1 MADTRRLPRARGLI
15 AYVTRHRTLPNLI
28 MFLMIVA
35 GLVAMSRIRAQY
47 FPDVVQA
54 EVTVQVAWSGAGAED
69 VDRAIVQVLEPALL
83 TVDGVSD
90 IVSRANE
97 GNARI
102 TLEFEPGHDL
112 GQATEDV
119 QAAVDAASGLPDA
132 AEEPVVRRSAWRD
145 QVTDV
150 VITGPVSTDQL
161 GRFADEFV
169 ERLFAAGI
177 TRTTIQGLAAP
188 QILVEV
194 PTVALIRHDLTMSD
208 IADAIAAE
216 TRAEPAGEVGGTARV
231 RSGDAARGPSDIAA
245 IVLRSAPD
253 GTKLTVGDV
262 ATVVTEGVDRGRAYF
277 VGPNPA
283 MTVRVDRDENGDAID
298 MQATVAEVAAALQ
311 PSLPQGVT
319 LELVRTRAEQIT
331 DRLQFLLED
340 GLAGLGLVVLA
351 LFLFLNAKAAFW
363 VAAGIPISLLAA
375 IAVMHVTGMT
385 LNMISM
391 FALILMLGIVVD
403 DAIVVAEH
411 VDYRTRVLGEAPVV
425 AAERAA
431 SRMALPIVAAS
442 LTTIIAFASLVTLGG
457 RFGAI
462 IADIPWTVIIVMS
475 VSLIECFFILPA
487 HMASAVK
494 GIGTQ
499 AWYDWPSRTVLR
511 GFAWFQIHMV
521 RPFMKLALQGRYVVV
536 AAAIFLLSTQVA
548 VFLRGDL
555 PFRFFNAP
563 EQTSVNGN
571 FSMLPGAD
579 RDDSVAMRIEL
590 QRAVDAVSAVYLARD
605 GVSPVTSVITQLG
618 GAAGP
623 GLAGAEGKDADLLG
637 GIAIELIDRDA
648 RSWPS
653 SDFVRD
659 LQDEVRPHPMMEEL
673 SFRGGRFG
681 PGGNAL
687 SVDLSGADA
696 PTLKAAAEAVKT
708 ALATYPEVSGLEDT
722 LAFDKEEL
730 ILTLSPQGQALGFSI
745 DTLGRSLR
753 DMLGGI
759 EAASFPEGPRSATIR
774 VELPDTELTA
784 DFLERT
790 LMRAGEGVYVP
801 LGDVVEVTQ
810 RSGFSSIRRE
820 NGTRVVTVS
829 GDLNED
835 DPARAAEVQRALTE
849 EILPRITADFGI
861 NQRLSG
867 LAAQQ
872 SEFLGD
878 AAIGLIFALGG
889 IYLCLAWVFQRW
901 LQPIVVMSVIPFGLI
916 GAIWGHVH
924 WDMALSLF
932 SIVGMIGMTGIIV
945 NDSIV
950 LIDTIND
957 YSRTRAL
964 RPAIID
970 AVTDRLRA
978 VMLTTMTTVFGL
990 APLLYQP
997 SAQAEF
1003 LKPTVIS
1010 LVYGLAGG
1018 MLIVLVVVP
1027 SIVAIQGD
1035 IGQSWRSLRRAMG
1048 RTGRRRL
1055 RRYLTSRQG

>member
-1 MADTRRLPRARGLI
+1 MAVQKPLPKARGIL

-28 MFLMIVA
+28 MFVMIAA
-35 GLVAMSRIRAQY
+35 GLYAMTQIRAQY

-54 EVTVQVAWSGAGAED
+54 EVTVQVAWSGAGADD
-69 VDRAIVQVLEPALL
+69 VDRAVVQVLEPTLL
-83 TVDGVSD
+83 AIDGVTN
-90 IVSRANE
+90 ITSRANE

-119 QAAVDAASGLPDA
+119 QGAVDAVTGLPEA
-132 AEEPVVRRSAWRD
+132 AEDPVIRRGAWRD

-169 ERLFAAGI
+169 ARLFAAGI

-188 QILVEV
+188 QIVVEV
-194 PTVALIRHDLTMSD
+194 PTVALIRHDLTMAD

-216 TRAEPAGEVGGTARV
+216 TRAEPAGEVGGTSRI
-231 RSGDAARGPSDIAA
+231 RSGDEARAPADIAA
-245 IVLRSAPD
+245 IVLRSEPD
-253 GTKLTVGDV
+253 GTKLVVGDV
-262 ATVVTEGVDRGRAYF
+262 AEVLSEGVDRGRAFF
-277 VGPNPA
+277 VGENPA

-298 MQATVAEVAAALQ
+298 MQATVAEVAAQLQ
-311 PSLPQGVT
+311 PSLPEGVT

-331 DRLQFLLED
+331 DRLRFLLED
-340 GLAGLGLVVLA
+340 GFAGLGLVVLA

-375 IAVMHVTGMT
+375 IAVMQVTGMT

-411 VDYRTRVLGEAPVV
+411 VDFRTRTMGEAPVV

-431 SRMALPIVAAS
+431 SRMAMPIIAAS
-442 LTTIIAFASLVTLGG
+442 MTTIIAFASLVTLGG
-457 RFGAI
+457 RFGEI
-462 IADIPWTVIIVMS
+462 IADIPWTVIVVMS

-494 GIGTQ
+494 GIGKE

-511 GFAWFQIHMV
+511 GFAWFQRHVV
-521 RPFMKLALQGRYVVV
+521 RPFMGFALRGRYVVV
-536 AAAIFLLSTQVA
+536 AGAIFLLSTQVA
-548 VFLRGDL
+548 VFLRGDI

-579 RDDSVAMRIEL
+579 REDSLAMRIEL
-590 QRAVDAVSAVYLARD
+590 QRAVDAVSAAYLARD
-605 GVSPVTSVITQLG
+605 GVAPVTSVIAQLG
-618 GAAGP
+618 GSAGP
-623 GLAGAEGKDADLLG
+623 GLSGAEGKDADLLG
-637 GIAIELIDRDA
+637 GISIELIDRDS
-648 RSWPS
+648 RSWPAA
-653 SDFVRD
+653 DFVRD
-659 LQDEVRPHPMMEEL
+659 LQDEVRPHPLMEEL

-687 SVDLSGADA
+687 SVDLFGAEA
-696 PTLKAAAEAVKT
+696 TTLKAAAEAIKT
-708 ALATYPEVSGLEDT
+708 SLARFPEVSGLEDT
-722 LAFDKEEL
+722 LAYDKEEL
-730 ILTLSPQGQALGFSI
+730 ILTLSPQGEALGFSI

-759 EAASFPEGPRSATIR
+759 EAASFPDGPRSATIR
-774 VELPDTELTA
+774 VELPKSELTA

-790 LMRAGEGVYVP
+790 LMRADAGAYVP
-801 LGDVVEVTQ
+801 LADIVEVTQ

-820 NGTRVVTVS
+820 NGARIVTVS

-835 DPARAAEVQRALTE
+835 DPARAAEVQRVLSA
-849 EILPRITADFGI
+849 EILPQVTADFGVE
-861 NQRLSG
+861 QRLSG

-872 SEFLGD
+872 TEFLGD
-878 AAIGLIFALGG
+878 AAVGLIFALGG

-901 LQPIVVMSVIPFGLI
+901 LQPLVVMSVIPFGLI
-916 GAIWGHVH
+916 GAIWGHTH
-924 WDMALSLF
+924 WDMAMSLF

-957 YSRTRAL
+957 YSRNRAL

-1018 MLIVLVVVP
+1018 MFIVLIVVP
-1027 SIVAIQGD
+1027 CIVAIQGD
-1035 IGQSWRSLRRAMG
+1035 IGRQLAALRRMAG
-1048 RTGRRRL
+1048 TRGRRRVGRKL
-1055 RRYLTSRQG
+1055 ARG